1 MVPTNGANG
10 KTQCT
15 ISNTQ
20 QNQNPNQHS
29 NLPNIPNNSYNTSNN
44 NNSNNTNH
52 RGSSDRNRPGGA
64 AHLARIHGTEEDKV
78 NCPFYFKI
86 GACRHA
92 DRCSRLHHRPAFSPT
107 ILIKH
112 IYRHPIREAELRAST
127 ATDKDERKALET
139 VDNKQALEDFLQF
152 FENLY
157 EELGK
162 FGRLEALNVCDNLG
176 DHMIGHVYAKFS
188 DEEEAADAL
197 QILNGRYYDGRK
209 MEVEYSPVTDFREA
223 RCRDFDEDTCSRGG
237 FCNFMHIKP
246 VPICLI
252 RNLEMDCAEER
263 RREAMVQAER
273 EYKERNRRRRKKME
287 SGNSSRRGSSRRDNS
302 SSSDDSGRSRS
313 RSRSRSRERS
323 KRGSN
328 HRVST
333 NNNRERSP
341 SSSRSRSPRRNRS
354 RSPTDNH
361 PNPRRTT
368 RNDRDKETRE
378 NKKGGE

>member
-1 MVPTNGANG
+1 MSENKFVPPGGSGSHIQSSRPNFNGG
-10 KTQCT
+10 
-15 ISNTQ
+15 
-20 QNQNPNQHS
+20 
-29 NLPNIPNNSYNTSNN
+29 
-44 NNSNNTNH
+44 
-52 RGSSDRNRPGGA
+52 REGNRPGGA

-127 ATDKDERKALET
+127 ATDKEERSKLEVVDKA
-139 VDNKQALEDFLQF
+139 KAMEDFLQF
-152 FENLY
+152 FENMY

-162 FGRLEALNVCDNLG
+162 FGRIEALHVCDNLG

-246 VPICLI
+246 VPMCLV
-252 RNLEMDCAEER
+252 RSLDMDCEDER
-263 RREAMVQAER
+263 RREAMMRAER
-273 EYKERNRRRRKKME
+273 DYKERSRRRRKKKA
-287 SGNSSRRGSSRRDNS
+287 RRDS
-302 SSSDDSGRSRS
+302 SSSDDSGRSGS
-313 RSRSRSRERS
+313 RSRSRSRERD
-323 KRGSN
+323 RGN
-328 HRVST
+328 GR
-333 NNNRERSP
+333 RERSP
-341 SSSRSRSPRRNRS
+341 SSSRSPSPRRSRD
-354 RSPTDNH
+354 RSPS
-361 PNPRRTT
+361 
-368 RNDRDKETRE
+368 NDSAKKKEH
-378 NKKGGE
+378 KSK